1 MNMLLN
7 ISILILQTSQAIE
20 QLHEYLSRYRED
32 RYIPVPQEIFEDDN
46 SQMGLMEALNEYTA
60 DTVPDIRLKIYN
72 LADRIGERS
81 EDQRVRNLAVNI
93 LTVGLRDADVGIVG
107 VVSSKLLTYK
117 KSDFSA
123 QNSNQIASLVS
134 SSTPYLGNILKLA
147 GHLELEVTEQLRAL
161 VSDSQLNNQY
171 RFQAQLALARTGDEL
186 SINHITNRLN
196 SIEINDQFIYSM
208 VPQLVYTRQKP
219 IIDFLV
225 MVIQSDELN
234 CYSANPNSDGKILCG
249 YRVME
254 YLAPIIVDFPIPLD
268 EFGEPDIKDYRAA
281 LEEVRAW
288 FDMHPDY
295 EIRVGDI

>member
-1 MNMLLN
+1 MCLTIL
-7 ISILILQTSQAIE
+7 ILILQTSPVVE
-20 QLHEYLSRYRED
+20 QLHEYINKYRED

-46 SQMGLMEALNEYTA
+46 SQMGLMEALSEYTS
-60 DTVPDIRLKIYN
+60 DTVPDIRLKVYN
-72 LADRIGERS
+72 LADRIGEQS
-81 EDQRVRNLAVNI
+81 DDQRVRNLAVNM
-93 LTVGLRDADVGIVG
+93 LTGGLRDADVGIVG

-123 QNSNQIASLVS
+123 QNSNQIASLVT
-134 SSTPYLGNILKLA
+134 SSTPYLGNILKLI

-171 RFQAQLALARTGDEL
+171 RFQAQLALARTGDEQ
-186 SINHITNRLN
+186 SVNHITNRLN
-196 SIEINDQFIYSM
+196 SIEINDRFVYSM

-225 MVIQSDELN
+225 EVIQSDELN

-254 YLAPIIVDFPIPLD
+254 YLAPVIVDFPIPLD
-268 EFGEPDIKDYRAA
+268 EFGEPDIRDYRTA
-281 LEEVRAW
+281 LEEVREW
-288 FDMHPDY
+288 LDMHPDY

>member
-1 MNMLLN
+1 MTLPLHILFLL
-7 ISILILQTSQAIE
+7 LQTSPAVQ
-20 QLHEYLSRYRED
+20 QLHEYLSSYREN
-32 RYIPVPQEIFEDDN
+32 RYISVPQEIFEDDKN
-46 SQMGLMEALNEYTA
+46 QMGLLEALSEYTT
-60 DTVPDIRLKIYN
+60 DTVPDIRLKVYN

-107 VVSSKLLTYK
+107 VVSGKLLTYK

-147 GHLELEVTEQLRAL
+147 GHLDLDVTDQLRAL
-161 VSDSQLNNQY
+161 VGDSQLSNQY
-171 RFQAQLALARTGDEL
+171 RFQAQLALARTGDEQ
-186 SINHITNRLN
+186 SINHITKRLN
-196 SIEINDQFIYSM
+196 SLEINDRFVYSM

-225 MVIQSDELN
+225 EVIQSDELN

-288 FDMHPDY
+288 FDKHPDY
-295 EIRVGDI
+295 EIKMGDI

>member
-1 MNMLLN
+1 MLTIL
-7 ISILILQTSQAIE
+7 ILILQTSPAVQ
-20 QLHEYLSRYRED
+20 QLHEYLSRYREN
-32 RYIPVPQEIFEDDN
+32 RYIPVPQEIFEDN
-46 SQMGLMEALNEYTA
+46 KNQIGLLEALNEYTA
-60 DTVPDIRLKIYN
+60 DTVADIRLKVYN
-72 LADRIGERS
+72 LADRIGEHS
-81 EDQRVRNLAVNI
+81 DDQQVRNLAVDM
-93 LTVGLRDADVGIVG
+93 LTGGLRDPDVGIVG
-107 VVSSKLLTYK
+107 VVSGKLLTYK
-117 KSDFSA
+117 KSDFSE
-123 QNSNQIASLVS
+123 QNSNQIASLVN

-147 GHLELEVTEQLRAL
+147 GHLELEVTEQLKAL
-161 VSDSQLNNQY
+161 VSDTQLSNQY
-171 RFQAQLALARTGDEL
+171 RFQAQLALARTGDEQ

-196 SIEINDQFIYSM
+196 SVEINDRFVYRM

-225 MVIQSDELN
+225 EVIQSDELN

-268 EFGEPDIKDYRAA
+268 EFGEPDIKDYLAA

-288 FDMHPDY
+288 FDIHPDY

>member
-1 MNMLLN
+1 MTLPLHILFLL
-7 ISILILQTSQAIE
+7 LQTSPVVE
-20 QLHEYLSRYRED
+20 QLHEYLSSYREN
-32 RYIPVPQEIFEDDN
+32 RYISVPQEIFKDN
-46 SQMGLMEALNEYTA
+46 KNQMGLLEALSEYTS
-60 DTVPDIRLKIYN
+60 DTVPDIRLKVYN
-72 LADRIGERS
+72 LADRIGEHS
-81 EDQRVRNLAVNI
+81 EDQRVRNLAINI
-93 LTVGLRDADVGIVG
+93 LTGGLRDPDVGIVG
-107 VVSSKLLTYK
+107 VVSGKLLTYK

>member
-1 MNMLLN
+1 MNLTLIN
-7 ISILILQTSQAIE
+7 IILILQTSPAVE
-20 QLHEYLSRYRED
+20 QLHEYLNKYRAN
-32 RYIPVPQEIFEDDN
+32 RYIPVPQEIFEDNN
-46 SQMGLMEALNEYTA
+46 SQIGLLEALSEYTS
-60 DTVPDIRLKIYN
+60 DTIPDIRLKVYN
-72 LADRIGERS
+72 LADRIGEHS

-107 VVSSKLLTYK
+107 VVSGKLLTYK
-117 KSDFSA
+117 KLDFSA
-123 QNSNQIASLVS
+123 QNSNQIASLVT

-147 GHLELEVTEQLRAL
+147 GHLDLDVTDQLRSL
-161 VSDSQLNNQY
+161 VEDTQLSNQY
-171 RFQAQLALARTGDEL
+171 RFQAQLALARTGDEQ
-186 SINHITNRLN
+186 SINHITKRLN
-196 SIEINDQFIYSM
+196 SIEINDRFVYSM

-225 MVIQSDELN
+225 EVIQSDELN

-295 EIRVGDI
+295 EIKMGDI

>member
-1 MNMLLN
+1 MTLPLT
-7 ISILILQTSQAIE
+7 ILILILQTSPVVK
-20 QLHEYLSRYRED
+20 QLHEYINKYRED
-32 RYIPVPQEIFEDDN
+32 RYIPVPQEIFEDDK
-46 SQMGLMEALNEYTA
+46 SQMDLMEALSEYIA
-60 DTVPDIRLKIYN
+60 DTIPDIRLKVYN
-72 LADRIGERS
+72 LADRIGEHS
-81 EDQRVRNLAVNI
+81 DDQQVRNLAVNL
-93 LTVGLRDADVGIVG
+93 LTGGLRDADVGIVG

-123 QNSNQIASLVS
+123 QNSNLIASLVT

-147 GHLELEVTEQLRAL
+147 GHLELEVTEQLRIL
-161 VSDSQLNNQY
+161 VSDGQLSNQY
-171 RFQAQLALARTGDEL
+171 RFQAELALARRGDEQ

-196 SIEINDQFIYSM
+196 SIEINDRFVYSM

-225 MVIQSDELN
+225 EVIQSDELN

-254 YLAPIIVDFPIPLD
+254 YLTPVIVDFPIPLD

-281 LEEVRAW
+281 LEEVREW

>member
-1 MNMLLN
+1 MHLPL
-7 ISILILQTSQAIE
+7 IILILQTSPAVQ
-20 QLHEYLSRYRED
+20 QLYEYLNSYREN
-32 RYIPVPQEIFEDDN
+32 RYIPVPQEIFKDDKN
-46 SQMGLMEALNEYTA
+46 QMGLLEALSEYTS
-60 DTVPDIRLKIYN
+60 DTVPDIRLKVYN

-107 VVSSKLLTYK
+107 VVSGKLLTYK
-117 KSDFSA
+117 KLDFSA
-123 QNSNQIASLVS
+123 QNSNQIASLVT

-147 GHLELEVTEQLRAL
+147 GHLELDVTDQLRSL
-161 VSDSQLNNQY
+161 VEDTQLSNQY
-171 RFQAQLALARTGDEL
+171 RFQAQLALARTGDEQ
-186 SINHITNRLN
+186 SINHITKRLN
-196 SIEINDQFIYSM
+196 SIEINDRFVYSM

-225 MVIQSDELN
+225 EVIQSDELN

-268 EFGEPDIKDYRAA
+268 EFGEPDIKDFRIA
-281 LEEVRAW
+281 LEEVREW